1 VTASTGTLARPA
13 GQVAEHHEGDSVVG
27 GRYARWLKPGWPLS
41 VLVLGYPLWWVLGVE
56 ELLTFAIAV
65 PMALSLLQLRRI
77 VTPRGF
83 LLWVL
88 FLVWVVGG
96 VLVLQVDAPGAIPGD
111 SNARYLTW
119 AYRLTWYLAC
129 TVVLLYIG
137 NNRDKISA
145 TRICRLLGWMF
156 IFVTAGGL
164 LGTFLPNLSFPSL
177 LEVLLPNRVANQ
189 SFIFNL
195 IHPTIA
201 EIQQV
206 LGHPSPRPSA
216 PFAFANT
223 WGLNFAVLLPFFLRG
238 WLGRDGGWRRLAAP
252 FILMAAAIPMIYS
265 LNRGLWLALIAMAV
279 FTAIRAALIGRPTML
294 ISMVLGAVVVVAA
307 VSVTPLGV
315 VVQQRLAGENSN
327 EGRAN
332 LSSLAVEGVAGKSPI
347 AGFGTTRNVQGNFNT
362 IAGGATALC
371 PRCDPPAL
379 GTQGQLWLV
388 IYSQGFV
395 GLALFIGFFG
405 LLFLR
410 HIRSRSPSAN
420 MALAVLVASFVTMP
434 VYNSLGIALF
444 QIMIAVGLL
453 WREGPTAR
461 STAVALVLPR
471 TPHPSLAAPRQ
482 AAVIIGCALLGVA
495 GGAVWQ
501 ARAGTPVQ
509 ATTAVLLPRETELV
523 STGQGPV
530 TIDTL
535 ARLSSATTV
544 AEATR
549 PVARA
554 DSSWTGLNV
563 RAIPNTTILN
573 LVVTTS
579 DAKTAGEAVTK
590 ATGAYKAQL
599 KQLFADRRSAV
610 IRKLRIEG
618 RSFNDVLTATDARI
632 SQLEGRRS
640 TPDRL
645 TELATLKAKHKRLV
659 QTLADT
665 QQQLSALRASPAPEA
680 QVIRPAQVVV
690 QRDYWSVALASGLLL
705 GLLVGIVLVR
715 RRTPA
720 QLVPAGAG

>member
-1 VTASTGTLARPA
+1 VTASTSTVTRPA
-13 GQVAEHHEGDSVVG
+13 GRITEPLERRPGVAG
-27 GRYARWLKPGWPLS
+27 GSARWLTPGWPLS
-41 VLVLGYPLWWVLGVE
+41 VLFLGYPLWWVLGVE
-56 ELLTFAIAV
+56 ELVSIAVAV
-65 PMALSLLQLRRI
+65 PMGLSLLQQRTIL
-77 VTPRGF
+77 TPRGF
-83 LLWVL
+83 LLWLL

-119 AYRLTWYLAC
+119 TYRLTWYLAC
-129 TVVLLYIG
+129 TVALLYIG
-137 NNRDKISA
+137 NNKDKISA

-164 LGTFLPNLSFPSL
+164 LGIFSPNLDFPSL
-177 LEVLLPNRVANQ
+177 LEVLLPNRLANQ
-189 SFIFNL
+189 PFIFNL
-195 IHPTIA
+195 VHPTIA

-216 PFAFANT
+216 PFTFANT

-238 WLGRDGGWRRLAAP
+238 WLGRDAGWRRLAAP

-279 FTAIRAALIGRPTML
+279 FTAIRAALIGRPAML
-294 ISMVLGAVVVVAA
+294 ISITLGAVVVVAA

-347 AGFGTTRNVQGNFNT
+347 AGFGTTRNVSGNFNT

-420 MALAVLVASFVTMP
+420 TALAVLVASFVTMP

-444 QIMIAVGLL
+444 EIMIAVGLL
-453 WREGPTAR
+453 WREGQAARTAE
-461 STAVALVLPR
+461 VALP
-471 TPHPSLAAPRQ
+471 LAPTSPINPGAPRQ
-482 AAVIIGCALLGVA
+482 AAVVIGCALLGVA
-495 GGAVWQ
+495 GGALWQ
-501 ARAGTPVQ
+501 ARAGTPLQ
-509 ATTAVLLPRETELV
+509 ATAAVLLPKEDQLI
-523 STGQGPV
+523 SDGQGPV

-535 ARLSSATTV
+535 ARLTSATAV
-544 AEATR
+544 AEA
-549 PVARA
+549 ARTYRS

-563 RAIPNTTILN
+563 RAIPNTTVLN
-573 LVVTTS
+573 LSVTTS
-579 DAKTAGEAVTK
+579 SAGSAKTAAGEA
-590 ATGAYKAQL
+590 ADAYL
-599 KQLFADRRSAV
+599 GEVEQLFADRRSAE
-610 IRKLRIEG
+610 IRKLAIESRAADAVLVATGVRLGQLQG
-618 RSFNDVLTATDARI
+618 RPATADNVA
-632 SQLEGRRS
+632 EV
-640 TPDRL
+640 
-645 TELATLKAKHKRLV
+645 ATLRAKHKRLV
-659 QTLADT
+659 RTLKDL
-665 QQQLSALRASPAPEA
+665 QEQLFALRARPAAAAE
-680 QVIRPAQVVV
+680 VIRPGLVVA
-690 QRDYWSVALASGLLL
+690 QRDYWNVSLASGLLL
-705 GLLVGIVLVR
+705 GLLVGSALVR
-715 RRTPA
+715 RAPPA
-720 QLVPAGAG
+720 RRVPG